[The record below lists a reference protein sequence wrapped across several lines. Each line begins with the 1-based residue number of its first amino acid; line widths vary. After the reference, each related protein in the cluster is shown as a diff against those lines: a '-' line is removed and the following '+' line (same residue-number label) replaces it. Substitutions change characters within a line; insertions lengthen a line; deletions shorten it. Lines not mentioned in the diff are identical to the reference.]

1 MTHPDSAPIHSTDA
15 DVSAPAPEKVT
26 DATRAALELPTL
38 FSLVAALAATD
49 LGAER
54 IESLEFF
61 SSEDDLRRH
70 HRRYDEAR
78 RLLSARSLV
87 PSRER
92 EIGPIL
98 AAVGGGRERL
108 AGPDLVEVAAFLRA
122 TEEAKERVE
131 TAEPACPALGELAEE
146 LADLS
151 DVRKLLDKTFDAR
164 GEIREN
170 ATPRL
175 AELRSRIRANRQSMY
190 DQLGKMIDQH
200 RDNLSDETVSVRGGR
215 LVLTL
220 QSGAR
225 GRVPGLVHGKSGSGK
240 SFYFEP
246 LDAVEGNNELQQA
259 MEDEEA
265 EKARIFRQVLEAL
278 RRHRGDLEQHADFL
292 AELDLL
298 QASVRLAERFDGRLA
313 EIAPRHDL
321 RLVKARHPL
330 LDPSLSDLRRRV
342 LGQPGHT
349 EAVVPLDLELSEEK
363 RALVITG
370 PNAGG
375 KTVTIKTLGLL
386 ALAHQCGL
394 PLPAAKG
401 SRLPFFDAVVAT
413 IGDDQDLLN
422 DKSTFSGRLLRL
434 KEAWELASPSSLILL
449 DELGSGT
456 DPEEGA
462 ALSQALMEGLL
473 TRRPLTLIT
482 THLSQLAAAALDL
495 DGAFCAAMQ
504 FDDTTG
510 EPTYRL
516 LPGPPGGSEA
526 IALAHRLGLPAPW
539 LARAEELLG
548 SEHKELRRLLAEVE
562 NHRRELAQMHTRLDA
577 EVRDAEALRERLVE
591 REQELVDE
599 KRAVGKTMKARLEAF
614 RRETRDRLREEVDK
628 LRRRFEEEGGAK
640 PKRNLAARTEET
652 LFRDA
657 PDVEPEPPEELPLEV
672 GKPVRHKRLGWE
684 GELEKL
690 ERGKAQVSV
699 GGKSL
704 LCKAKD
710 LTGVRPE
717 DASGSKG
724 SQLSS
729 RASRRS
735 RGGGASVRRRV
746 TVDSNVDTPPKELH
760 LIGKRVEPA
769 LKELDR
775 YLDRALLASMAQV
788 RVVHGHGTGRLR
800 DAVRDHLS
808 GHAAVATHR
817 PGGKGEGGDGATVVD
832 LAG

>member
-1 MTHPDSAPIHSTDA
+1 MTDNLTT
-15 DVSAPAPEKVT
+15 T
-26 DATRAALELPTL
+26 DATLHALELPTL
-38 FSLVAALAATD
+38 LSLVADLAATD
-49 LGAER
+49 LGRER
-54 IESLEFF
+54 LESLRLFR
-61 SSEDDLRRH
+61 SEEALRRH
-70 HRRYDEAR
+70 HRRYDEVR
-78 RLLSARSLV
+78 RLLAARTLV

-98 AAVGGGRERL
+98 AAVSSGRERL
-108 AGPDLVEVAAFLRA
+108 VGLDMVEIAAFLRA
-122 TEEAKERVE
+122 TGEAAERVDS
-131 TAEPACPALGELAEE
+131 ADPVCPALSEITDTLPDLGEL
-146 LADLS
+146 
-151 DVRKLLDKTFDAR
+151 RRLLKKTFDAR

-170 ATPRL
+170 ATPQL
-175 AELRSRIRANRQSMY
+175 AQLRGRIRQTRQSMY
-190 DQLGKMIDQH
+190 DQLGGMVDQH
-200 RDNLSDETVSVRGGR
+200 RDHLSDDTVTVRGGR

-225 GRVPGLVHGKSGSGK
+225 GRIPGLVHGKSGSGR

-246 LDAVEGNNELQQA
+246 LDAVEGNNQLQQA
-259 MEDEEA
+259 VEDEEA
-265 EKARIFRQVLEAL
+265 EKARIFREVLESL
-278 RRHRGDLEQHADFL
+278 RRHQDDLELHAEFL
-292 AELDLL
+292 ADLDQL
-298 QASVRLAERFDGRLA
+298 QASVRLGERLEGRLA

-330 LDPSLSDLRRRV
+330 LDPSLSDLRKRV
-342 LGQPGHT
+342 LGTPGHQ
-349 EAVVPLDLELSEEK
+349 EPVVPLDMELSAER

-394 PLPAAKG
+394 PIPVAKG
-401 SRLPFFDAVVAT
+401 SRLPYFDAIVAT
-413 IGDDQDLLN
+413 IGDDQDLLA

-434 KEAWELASPSSLILL
+434 KEAWQLASPDSLILL

-473 TRRPLTLIT
+473 ERRPLTLIT
-482 THLSQLAAAALDL
+482 THLSQLAGAALDL

-504 FDDTTG
+504 FDDQTG

-526 IALAHRLGLPAPW
+526 ISLAHRLGLPAPW

-548 SEHKELRRLLAEVE
+548 SEHRELRRLLAEVE
-562 NHRRELAQMHTRLDA
+562 NHRRELAEMHDRLDA
-577 EVRDAEALRERLVE
+577 EVRDAAALRERLVE

-599 KRAVGKTMKARLEAF
+599 KRSVGKRLKAQLEDF
-614 RRETRDRLREEVDK
+614 RRETRERLRDEVDK
-628 LRRRFEEEGGAK
+628 LRQQFEDNAGQTRSK
-640 PKRNLAARTEET
+640 KNLAATTEAK
-652 LFRDA
+652 LFEQA

-672 GKPVRHKRLGWE
+672 GKPVRHKKLGWQ

-690 ERGKAQVSV
+690 EKGKAQVSV

-710 LTGVRPE
+710 LTGIRPDE
-717 DASGSKG
+717 ASKKSTGPAKSN
-724 SQLSS
+724 
-729 RASRRS
+729 RF
-735 RGGGASVRRRV
+735 GASMRRRV
-746 TVDSNVDTPPKELH
+746 QVDSNVDAPPKELH

-775 YLDRALLASMAQV
+775 YLDRALLASMGEV

-800 DAVRDHLS
+800 DAVREHLS
-808 GHAAVATHR
+808 GHAAVSSHR
-817 PGGKGEGGDGATVVD
+817 PGGKGEGGDGATVVELD
-832 LAG
+832 G

>member
-1 MTHPDSAPIHSTDA
+1 MTDDLTT
-15 DVSAPAPEKVT
+15 T
-26 DATRAALELPTL
+26 DATLYALELPTL
-38 FSLVAALAATD
+38 LSLVADLAATD
-49 LGAER
+49 LGR
-54 IESLEFF
+54 GRLESLRLFR
-61 SSEDDLRRH
+61 SEEALRRH
-70 HRRYDEAR
+70 HRRYDEVR
-78 RLLSARSLV
+78 RLLAARTLV

-98 AAVGGGRERL
+98 AAMSSGRERL
-108 AGPDLVEVAAFLRA
+108 VGLDMVEIAAFLRA
-122 TEEAKERVE
+122 TGEAAERVDGADPVSPAL
-131 TAEPACPALGELAEE
+131 AEITDTLPDLGEL
-146 LADLS
+146 
-151 DVRKLLDKTFDAR
+151 RRLLKKTFDAR

-175 AELRSRIRANRQSMY
+175 AELRGRIRQNRQSMY
-190 DQLGKMIDQH
+190 DQLGRMVDQH
-200 RDNLSDETVSVRGGR
+200 RDHLSDDTVSVRSGR

-220 QSGAR
+220 QSGAK
-225 GRVPGLVHGKSGSGK
+225 GRIPGLMHGKSGSGR

-246 LDAVEGNNELQQA
+246 LDAVEGNNQLQQA

-265 EKARIFRQVLEAL
+265 EKARIFREVLESL
-278 RRHRGDLEQHADFL
+278 RRHQDDLEQHAEFL
-292 AELDLL
+292 AELDQL

-313 EIAPRHDL
+313 EIASRHDL

-330 LDPSLSDLRRRV
+330 LDPSLSDLRQRV
-342 LGQPGHT
+342 LGTPGHQQP
-349 EAVVPLDLELSEEK
+349 VVPLDMELSAER

-394 PLPAAKG
+394 PIPVAKG
-401 SRLPFFDAVVAT
+401 SRLPYFDAIVAT
-413 IGDDQDLLN
+413 IGDDQDLLT

-434 KEAWELASPSSLILL
+434 KEAWQLASPDSLILL

-473 TRRPLTLIT
+473 ERRPLTLIT

-504 FDDTTG
+504 FDDQTG

-526 IALAHRLGLPAPW
+526 ISLAHRLGLPAPW
-539 LARAEELLG
+539 LARAEALLG
-548 SEHKELRRLLAEVE
+548 SEHRELRRLLAEVE
-562 NHRRELAQMHTRLDA
+562 NHRRELTEMQGRLDA
-577 EVRDAEALRERLVE
+577 EVRDAAALRERLVE

-599 KRAVGKTMKARLEAF
+599 KRSVGKRLKAQLEDF
-614 RRETRDRLREEVDK
+614 RRETRERLRDEVDK
-628 LRRRFEEEGGAK
+628 LRQQFEGDAGRTK
-640 PKRNLAARTEET
+640 SKKNLAATTEAK
-652 LFRDA
+652 LFQNA

-672 GKPVRHKRLGWE
+672 GKPVRHKRLGWT
-684 GELEKL
+684 GELEKQ
-690 ERGKAQVSV
+690 EKGKAQVSV
-699 GGKSL
+699 SGKSL

-717 DASGSKG
+717 DASKTVAGKK
-724 SQLSS
+724 SS
-729 RASRRS
+729 R
-735 RGGGASVRRRV
+735 GFGTSVRRRV
-746 TVDSNVDTPPKELH
+746 TVDSNVDTPPQELH
-760 LIGKRVEPA
+760 LIGQRVEPA
-769 LKELDR
+769 LKALDR
-775 YLDRALLASMAQV
+775 YLDRALLASMGQI

-800 DAVRDHLS
+800 DAVREHLK
-808 GHAAVATHR
+808 GHRAVATHR

>member
-1 MTHPDSAPIHSTDA
+1 MPDEPATAKDMTTST
-15 DVSAPAPEKVT
+15 T
-26 DATRAALELPTL
+26 ATEATLQALELPTL
-38 FSLVAALAATD
+38 LSLVAALAATD

-54 IESLEFF
+54 LEGLRLFD
-61 SSEDDLRRH
+61 SEDALRDH
-70 HRRYDEAR
+70 HRRYDEVR
-78 RLLSARSLV
+78 RLLAARTLV

-92 EIGPIL
+92 ELAPIL
-98 AAVGGGRERL
+98 SSVGSGHERL
-108 AGPDLVEVAAFLRA
+108 AGLDMVEISAFLRA
-122 TEEAKERVE
+122 TGEAAERIAAADPV
-131 TAEPACPALGELAEE
+131 CPAL
-146 LADLS
+146 ADFTVDLP
-151 DVRKLLDKTFDAR
+151 DLGALQALLKKTFDAR

-175 AELRSRIRANRQSMY
+175 AELRSRIRQSRQSMY
-190 DQLGKMIDQH
+190 DQLGRMVDQH
-200 RDNLSDETVSVRGGR
+200 RDHLSDDTVSVRGGR

-225 GRVPGLVHGKSGSGK
+225 GRVPGLVHGKSGSGR

-246 LDAVEGNNELQQA
+246 LDAVEGNNQLQQA

-265 EKARIFRQVLEAL
+265 EKARIFRQVLDTL
-278 RRHRGDLEQHADFL
+278 REHRDDLNRHAGFL
-292 AELDLL
+292 GELDRL
-298 QASVRLAERFDGRLA
+298 QASVRLAERFDGRMA

-321 RLVKARHPL
+321 RLVRARHPL
-330 LDPSLSDLRRRV
+330 LDPSLADLRRQI
-342 LGQPGHT
+342 LGKPGHQ
-349 EAVVPLDLELSEEK
+349 EPIVPLDLELSEER

-386 ALAHQCGL
+386 SLAHQCGL
-394 PLPAAKG
+394 PVPVAKG

-413 IGDDQDLLN
+413 IGDDQDLLT

-434 KEAWELASPSSLILL
+434 EEAWRMASPRSLILL

-473 TRRPLTLIT
+473 ERRPLTLIT

-504 FDDTTG
+504 FDDSTG

-526 IALAHRLGLPAPW
+526 ISLAHRLGLPAPW
-539 LARAEELLG
+539 LARAEQLLG
-548 SEHKELRRLLAEVE
+548 TEHRELRRLLAEVE
-562 NHRRELAQMHTRLDA
+562 THRRELAAMQARLDA
-577 EVRDAEALRERLVE
+577 EVRDAAALRQRLVE

-599 KRAVGKTMKARLEAF
+599 KRSVGKKLKAQLEAF
-614 RRETRDRLREEVDK
+614 RRETRDRLRDEVDK
-628 LRRRFEEEGGAK
+628 LRREFERDGSGVK
-640 PKRNLAARTEET
+640 GKKNLAVAAEDA
-652 LFRDA
+652 LFRHA

-672 GKPVRHKRLGWE
+672 GKPVRHRRLGWQ

-710 LTGVRPE
+710 LTGVRPDE
-717 DASGSKG
+717 PAPNKKRGFG
-724 SQLSS
+724 APP
-729 RASRRS
+729 RVS
-735 RGGGASVRRRV
+735 RGGHVGASD
-746 TVDSNVDTPPKELH
+746 DSPPKELH

-775 YLDRALLASMAQV
+775 YLDRALLASMGQI

-800 DAVRDHLS
+800 DAVRDHLN